1 MAIDPHEMVSENADA
16 WALGALDAE
25 EARAIE
31 AHVADCDACAAIADD
46 ARETAASLGFAV
58 PLAAAPAEL
67 KARVIASANVL
78 REIPSQ
84 RGGTATTRRWWSAA
98 AAAVAVFAV
107 GAVTW
112 GVVAQ
117 RRMNDLQSE
126 NDGLVAAA
134 TSQTN
139 ELGTVH
145 AEISMASAQNASL
158 ASQSDAMLD
167 VVSQPDVKR
176 VSLNGTSAE
185 PQASGRYVW
194 SATTKLGV
202 LVARDLP
209 QLGDGETY
217 CLWIVYE
224 NAWVSGGLFEVDA
237 TGTGRLVVQ
246 DTDDDAGNGAF
257 RGFAITAEPVASAG
271 KAHSGPTLLSSNVN

>member
-1 MAIDPHEMVSENADA
+1 MAIDPHEMVNENADA

-31 AHVADCDACAAIADD
+31 AHVADCDACAAIADE

-78 REIPSQ
+78 REIPS
-84 RGGTATTRRWWSAA
+84 RGGAATTRRWWSAA
-98 AAAVAVFAV
+98 AAAIALFAV

-139 ELGTVH
+139 QLATVH
-145 AEISMASAQNASL
+145 TEISMASAQNAGL

-167 VVSQPDVKR
+167 VVSQPDVHR
-176 VSLNGTSAE
+176 VSLAGTSAQ
-185 PQASGRYVW
+185 PGASGRYVW

-202 LVARDLP
+202 LVAQGLP
-209 QLGDGETY
+209 QLQDGETY